1 MSLTVKIYSFSY
13 IYGSIPDDESGN
25 GGGFVY
31 DCRFIFNPGKLEEFW
46 DMTGKDEEVIKYL
59 DNCKEMQEFLS
70 YVYKITDLAIAKYLE
85 REFTDLMLSFGCTGG
100 QHRSVYA
107 AEKTA
112 AYLNEK
118 FPQIEVVVSHSEY
131 PGL

>member
-31 DCRFIFNPGKLEEFW
+31 DCRFILNPGKLEEFW

-59 DNCKEMQEFLS
+59 DNCNDMQEFLS
-70 YVYKITDLAIAKYLE
+70 GVYKITDMAVEKYLD
-85 REFTDLMLSFGCTGG
+85 REFTDLMISFGCTGG

-107 AEKTA
+107 ADKTA
-112 AYLNEK
+112 AYLREK
-118 FPQIEVVVSHSEY
+118 FPQTEVVVSHSEY